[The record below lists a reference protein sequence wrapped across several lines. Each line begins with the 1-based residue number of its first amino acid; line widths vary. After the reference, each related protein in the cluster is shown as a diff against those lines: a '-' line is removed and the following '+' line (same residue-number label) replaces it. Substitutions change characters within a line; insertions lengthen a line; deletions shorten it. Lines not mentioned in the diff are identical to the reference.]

1 MNNFSLN
8 PEMDIEVTARFIA
21 KGTDAPLTGELYKV
35 RLFDKD
41 VFDDDYIGE
50 SGLDDN
56 GQVSI
61 KFNQS
66 AFGDLGNLEK
76 TPDLYFAVLKNG
88 VQIFQSKVMEEV
100 DVNTFGRFK
109 MGEGEVIDLGTYL
122 VES

>member
-1 MNNFSLN
+1 MSSFSLN

-21 KGTDAPLTGELYKV
+21 KGTDAPLTGEAYKV

-56 GQVSI
+56 GSAGI
-61 KFNQS
+61 KFNRA
-66 AFGDLGNLEK
+66 AFGDLGNIEK
-76 TPDLYFAVLKNG
+76 TPDLYFAVLKDG

-100 DVNTFGRFK
+100 DVDTFGRFK
-109 MGEGEVIDLGTYL
+109 MGEGDVIDLGTYL
-122 VES
+122 VEA